1 MPNVQTEL
9 GISANYALLSYA
21 GITNTGNSVV
31 TGGVIGAFP
40 TASYTGWNP
49 AGIATIDS
57 ADAQASRIAGAAAY
71 TYYQGLGAAGTTL
84 STADMGTQSGGGAP
98 TGTYYAGAYKSLS
111 SLAIT
116 TPIILD
122 AQGNSSALFV
132 FYSTASTVTQ
142 AIAGTITL
150 ANGAQANN
158 VIWVVG
164 SSWTSIGPG
173 AVTVGNILANTSITL
188 GGGTLNGRA
197 LAVGGGNGAITISA
211 AETITAPG
219 FGPSPVTPGQATN
232 NCLISRNLGSSVL
245 TAWPQVTSQGVGNLN
260 LDILQIVNQGE
271 GGKGLN
277 VILNVDYAGT
287 IHYPAVNPSDGTRL
301 GQYFTRL
308 NSSATLAALSADTW
322 TNNPAQEDIIQVIQ
336 LGGNICY
343 LINYLLVAYG
353 S

>member
-1 MPNVQTEL
+1 VPNVQTEL

-21 GITNTGNSVV
+21 GITNTGSSVV

-57 ADAQASRIAGAAAY
+57 ANAQASRIAGAAAY
-71 TYYQGLGAAGTTL
+71 TYYSGLSATQTL
-84 STADMGTQSGGGAP
+84 STADMGTQTFGGAA
-98 TGTYYAGAYKSLS
+98 TGTYRKGVYVSGS
-111 SLAIT
+111 SIAIT
-116 TPIILD
+116 TPIIID
-122 AQGNSSALFV
+122 AQGDPTALFV

-142 AIAGTITL
+142 QIAGTITL
-150 ANGAQANN
+150 VNGAQPNN

-197 LAVGGGNGAITISA
+197 LAVGGGNGAITIAA
-211 AETITAPG
+211 AETITVPG
-219 FGPSPVTPGQATN
+219 FGPPPIVPGQATN
-232 NCLISRNLGSSVL
+232 NCLISRNLGASVV
-245 TAWPQVTSQGVGNLN
+245 TAWPQPTSQGAGSPN

-277 VILNVDYAGT
+277 VILNVDYTGT
-287 IHYPAVNPSDGTRL
+287 IHYPAVSPSDGTRL

-308 NSSATLAALSADTW
+308 NGTATLAALSADTW